1 MTMTPH
7 PRHPDRGERG
17 ATLIMAV
24 VFVFVVAI
32 SLVAVGG
39 LAANAL
45 LHTSNVRAQRTS
57 NEDAATA
64 VTTAMQYLRYNP
76 APPTTPWPPNPSTL
90 LTCLPPGSTIPSSD
104 YPRTST
110 TNAVQVTCTVT
121 LASTD
126 PTRVVEF
133 FACPS
138 GIASTSCT
146 LGSSYLL
153 LHADVAYNDLIQS
166 TDSCYVPGDGSAAV
180 TTSCGIGMTVETW
193 DVIGADN

>member
-76 APPTTPWPPNPSTL
+76 APPATPWPPNPSTL
-90 LTCLPPGSTIPSSD
+90 LTCLPRVAPSRPPIIPGPLPLTPCRSP
-104 YPRTST
+104 
-110 TNAVQVTCTVT
+110 
-121 LASTD
+121 
-126 PTRVVEF
+126 
-133 FACPS
+133 
-138 GIASTSCT
+138 
-146 LGSSYLL
+146 
-153 LHADVAYNDLIQS
+153 
-166 TDSCYVPGDGSAAV
+166 VP
-180 TTSCGIGMTVETW
+180 
-193 DVIGADN
+193 